1 MSPMMRRP
9 SMTWKMPRRTI
20 LSARLWAM
28 LRPSK
33 RMSPAMISPFSALSR
48 PEIDL
53 SVVDLPA
60 PLGPS
65 SVTMDPLGTA
75 KLTPRSTSTTSS

>member
-1 MSPMMRRP
+1 
-9 SMTWKMPRRTI
+9 
-20 LSARLWAM
+20 M

-33 RMSPAMISPFSALSR
+33 RMSPATISPFSALRR

-53 SVVDLPA
+53 SVVDFPA

-65 SVTMDPLGTA
+65 SVTMAPLGTA
-75 KLTPRSTSTTSS
+75 KLTPRRTSTTSS